1 MKGVIIFIGF
11 LFLFGGCARK
21 EVAVGPLP
29 QPSSVAPQPS
39 ATEEVRPAEEVPPP
53 PEEGESLPAVKTP
66 PAFTEETLEEAARRA
81 EELPLEE
88 RWRIY
93 GRSTPPLKAI
103 FFDFDDYRIRKDM
116 IERLKENARFL
127 VAHPEYRVELQ
138 GNCDERGDRDYN
150 LALGEKRALEV
161 KRFLINLG
169 VAEDRL
175 STVSFGEERPLA
187 MGHDERSW
195 ALNRRV
201 DLVIIQETY

>member
-1 MKGVIIFIGF
+1 MERWFWLGLAF
-11 LFLFGGCARK
+11 LMLVACAPK
-21 EVAVGPLP
+21 KVPVGPLP
-29 QPSSVAPQPS
+29 AKETTQAEAVTPPPVSPPVAP
-39 ATEEVRPAEEVPPP
+39 EEEKNEGLAPPP
-53 PEEGESLPAVKTP
+53 GFE
-66 PAFTEETLEEAARRA
+66 EETLEAAA
-81 EELPLEE
+81 AKAAKLPEKE

-116 IERLKENARFL
+116 LLRLRENARFL
-127 VAHPEYRVELQ
+127 LKHPEYRVELQ

-161 KRFLINLG
+161 RRFLINLG
-169 VAEDRL
+169 VAPERL

-187 MGHDERSW
+187 PGHDEASW

-201 DLVIIQETY
+201 DLVIVNKPQ